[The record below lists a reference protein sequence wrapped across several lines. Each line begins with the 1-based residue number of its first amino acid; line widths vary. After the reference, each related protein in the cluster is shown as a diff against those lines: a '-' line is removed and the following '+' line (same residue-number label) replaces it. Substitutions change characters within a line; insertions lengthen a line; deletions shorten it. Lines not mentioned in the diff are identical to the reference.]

1 MKKLIILFM
10 AVFVLLSNVTSVSA
24 SPQNVSDVRSHPVIK
39 EFNNLLQQDPI
50 VRMYVTEM
58 IDQLPRGHKNVK
70 DVDDFLCQLNQ
81 ILTTAPKFSRGEVE
95 VTPLSNLLVGMMNTP
110 AGFHAF
116 RNEKINSMIRK
127 ILKTWEAFLN
137 SGKSLYVLND
147 SPSGW
152 KSKEAQK
159 FLKMDDYLYDPKD
172 KYWGYKSWN
181 DFFTRK
187 VKPSARPI
195 SQPNNDKIIVSPCDT
210 TIFNISDNVQKVDKF
225 WIKSQPYSLQ
235 DMLDNSQYV
244 DEFVGGTVI
253 QGFLSPFNYHRWNS
267 PVSGTIVDAYV
278 KDGLYFS
285 QAESQGVD
293 PSAQDKS
300 QGYLTHIQTRAFIY
314 IKADDPIIGL
324 MCFMPVGMVEVSS
337 CIIDPK
343 IKPGYHVK
351 KGEELGYF
359 QYGGSTQCLIFRK
372 GVIKKIIAEKNH
384 FYKMGEEVAEAK

>member
-1 MKKLIILFM
+1 MKKLLSFLV
-10 AVFVLLSNVTSVSA
+10 AVFVFLLGTITFVSA
-24 SPQNVSDVRSHPVIK
+24 NPTTPQFHPVIK
-39 EFNNLLQQDPI
+39 EFSDLLKQDPI

-58 IDQLPRGHKNVK
+58 IDQLPKKHKNVK
-70 DVDDFLCQLNQ
+70 DINDFFSQLNQ
-81 ILTTAPKFSRGEVE
+81 ILTTAPKFSKGEVE

-116 RNEKINSMIRK
+116 RNEKINNMIRK
-127 ILKTWEAFLN
+127 ILKTWAEFLN
-137 SGKSLYVLND
+137 SEKSLYVLND
-147 SPSGW
+147 SPTGW

-159 FLKMDDYLYDPKD
+159 FLKMDDYIYDPND
-172 KYWGYKSWN
+172 RYWGYKSWN

-195 SQPNNDKIIVSPCDT
+195 AQPDNNKIIVSPCDT
-210 TIFNISDNVQKVDKF
+210 TIFNISHNVQKVDKF

-235 DMLDNSQYV
+235 DMLDNSPYT
-244 DEFVGGTVI
+244 DEFVGGSII

-267 PVSGTIVDAYV
+267 PVSGTIVKAYV

-300 QGYLTHIQTRAFIY
+300 QGYLSHVQTRALIF
-314 IKADDPIIGL
+314 IKADDPEIGL

-337 CIIDPK
+337 CIIDPR

-351 KGEELGYF
+351 KGEDLGYF
-359 QYGGSTQCLIFRK
+359 QFGGSTQCLIFRK
-372 GVIKKIIAEKNH
+372 GVIKRFTAVKGR
-384 FYKMGEEVAEAK
+384 FYKMGEEIAIAN

>member
-1 MKKLIILFM
+1 MKKLMIL
-10 AVFVLLSNVTSVSA
+10 AAAIFVLCSGIITSA
-24 SPQNVSDVRSHPVIK
+24 NPQQSSTVEFHPVIK
-39 EFNNLLQQDPI
+39 EFNILLQQDPI

-58 IDQLPRGHKNVK
+58 IDQLPEGQKNVK
-70 DVDDFLCQLNQ
+70 DVNDFLSQLNQ
-81 ILTTAPKFSRGEVE
+81 ILTTAPKFSKGEVE

-110 AGFHAF
+110 AGFHAL
-116 RNEKINSMIRK
+116 RNEKINNMLRK
-127 ILKTWEAFLN
+127 ILKTWAEFLN
-137 SGKSLYVLND
+137 SEKSLYVLND
-147 SPSGW
+147 SPGGW

-159 FLKMDDYLYDPKD
+159 FLKMDDYLYDPND
-172 KYWGYKSWN
+172 RYWGYKSWN

-195 SQPNNDKIIVSPCDT
+195 AQPDNNKIIISPCDT
-210 TIFNISDNVQKVDKF
+210 TIFNISYNVKKVDKF

-235 DMLDNSQYV
+235 DMLDNSPYT
-244 DEFVGGTVI
+244 DEFVGGSVI

-267 PVSGTIVDAYV
+267 PVSGTIVMAYV

-300 QGYLTHIQTRAFIY
+300 QGYLAHVQTRALIF
-314 IKADDPIIGL
+314 IKADDPEIGL

-351 KGEELGYF
+351 KGEDLGYF
-359 QYGGSTQCLIFRK
+359 QFGGSTQCLIFRK
-372 GVIKKIIAEKNH
+372 GAIKKFTAVKGR
-384 FYKMGEEVAEAK
+384 FYKMGEEIAIAN

>member
-1 MKKLIILFM
+1 MKKLIILS
-10 AVFVLLSNVTSVSA
+10 AAIFVLCSGIITSA
-24 SPQNVSDVRSHPVIK
+24 NPQQSSTVEFHPVIK
-39 EFNNLLQQDPI
+39 EFNILLQQDPI

-58 IDQLPRGHKNVK
+58 IDQLPERQKNVK
-70 DVDDFLCQLNQ
+70 DVNDFLSQLNQ
-81 ILTTAPKFSRGEVE
+81 ILTTAPKFSKGEVE
-95 VTPLSNLLVGMMNTP
+95 VTPLSKLLVGMMNTP
-110 AGFHAF
+110 AGFHAL
-116 RNEKINSMIRK
+116 RNEKINNMLRK
-127 ILKTWEAFLN
+127 ILKTWAEFLN
-137 SGKSLYVLND
+137 SEKSLYVLND
-147 SPSGW
+147 SPDGW

-159 FLKMDDYLYDPKD
+159 FLKMDDYLYDPND
-172 KYWGYKSWN
+172 RYWGYKSWN

-195 SQPNNDKIIVSPCDT
+195 AQPDNNKIIVSPCDT
-210 TIFNISDNVQKVDKF
+210 TIFNISYNVKKVDKF

-235 DMLDNSQYV
+235 DMLDNSPYT
-244 DEFVGGTVI
+244 DEFEGGSVI

-267 PVSGTIVDAYV
+267 PVSGTIVMAYV

-300 QGYLTHIQTRAFIY
+300 QGYLAHVQTRALIF
-314 IKADDPIIGL
+314 IKADDPEIGL

-359 QYGGSTQCLIFRK
+359 QFGGSTQCLIFRK
-372 GVIKKIIAEKNH
+372 GAIKKFTAVKGR
-384 FYKMGEEVAEAK
+384 FYKMGEEIAIAN

>member
-1 MKKLIILFM
+1 MKKLIILS
-10 AVFVLLSNVTSVSA
+10 AAIFVLCSGIITSA
-24 SPQNVSDVRSHPVIK
+24 NPQQSSTVEFHPVIK
-39 EFNNLLQQDPI
+39 EFNILLQQDPI

-58 IDQLPRGHKNVK
+58 IDQLPERQKNVK
-70 DVDDFLCQLNQ
+70 DINDFLSQLNQ
-81 ILTTAPKFSRGEVE
+81 ILTTAPKFSKGEVE

-110 AGFHAF
+110 AGFHAL
-116 RNEKINSMIRK
+116 RNEKINNMLKK
-127 ILKTWEAFLN
+127 ILKTWAEFLN
-137 SGKSLYVLND
+137 SEKSLYVLND
-147 SPSGW
+147 SPDGW

-159 FLKMDDYLYDPKD
+159 FLKMDDYLYDPND
-172 KYWGYKSWN
+172 RYWGYKSWN

-195 SQPNNDKIIVSPCDT
+195 AQPDNNKIIVSPCDT
-210 TIFNISDNVQKVDKF
+210 TIFNISYNVKKVDKF

-235 DMLDNSQYV
+235 DMLDNSPYT
-244 DEFVGGTVI
+244 DEFEGGSVI

-267 PVSGTIVDAYV
+267 PVSGTIVMAYV

-300 QGYLTHIQTRAFIY
+300 QGYLAHVQTRALIF
-314 IKADDPIIGL
+314 IKADDPEIGL

-359 QYGGSTQCLIFRK
+359 QFGGSTQCLIFRK
-372 GVIKKIIAEKNH
+372 GAIKKFTAVKGR
-384 FYKMGEEVAEAK
+384 FYKMGEEIAIAN

>member
-1 MKKLIILFM
+1 MKKLMIL
-10 AVFVLLSNVTSVSA
+10 AAAIFVLCSGIITSA
-24 SPQNVSDVRSHPVIK
+24 NPQQSSTVEFHPVIK
-39 EFNNLLQQDPI
+39 EFNILLQQDPI

-58 IDQLPRGHKNVK
+58 IDQLPEGQKNVK
-70 DVDDFLCQLNQ
+70 DVNDFLSQLNQ
-81 ILTTAPKFSRGEVE
+81 ILTTAPKFSKGEVE

-110 AGFHAF
+110 AGFHAL
-116 RNEKINSMIRK
+116 RNEKINNMLRK
-127 ILKTWEAFLN
+127 ILKTWAEFLN
-137 SGKSLYVLND
+137 SEKSLYVLND
-147 SPSGW
+147 SPGGW

-159 FLKMDDYLYDPKD
+159 FLKMDDYLYDPND
-172 KYWGYKSWN
+172 RYWGYKSWN

-195 SQPNNDKIIVSPCDT
+195 AQPDNNKIIVSPCDT
-210 TIFNISDNVQKVDKF
+210 TIFNISYNVKKVDKF

-235 DMLDNSQYV
+235 DMLDNSPYT
-244 DEFVGGTVI
+244 DEFVGGSVI

-267 PVSGTIVDAYV
+267 PVSGTIVMAYV

-300 QGYLTHIQTRAFIY
+300 QGYLAHVQTRALIF
-314 IKADDPIIGL
+314 IKADDPEIGL

-351 KGEELGYF
+351 KGEDLGYF
-359 QYGGSTQCLIFRK
+359 QFGGSTQCLIFRK
-372 GVIKKIIAEKNH
+372 GAIKKFTAVKGR
-384 FYKMGEEVAEAK
+384 FYKMGEEIAIAN